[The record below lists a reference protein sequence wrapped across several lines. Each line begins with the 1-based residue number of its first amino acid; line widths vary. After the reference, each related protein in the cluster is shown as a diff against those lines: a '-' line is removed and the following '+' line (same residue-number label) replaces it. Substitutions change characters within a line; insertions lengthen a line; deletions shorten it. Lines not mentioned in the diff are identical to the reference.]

1 MIVLDA
7 SAAVDLLFDFGAGAA
22 QVRERIEDEDA
33 GEAHESL
40 HVPHLFEVEVL
51 HAIRDLAV
59 GARISADRGLRAV
72 EALSDLRLIRYS
84 HAPLVARIWDLRSNF
99 TAYDT
104 AYVALAEALDAPLV
118 TTDGRLARAPGHR
131 ARVELYP

>member
-1 MIVLDA
+1 M
-7 SAAVDLLFDFGAGAA
+7 LFDFGAGAA
-22 QVRERIEDEDA
+22 RVRERIEDEDA

-51 HAIRDLAV
+51 HAISGLAV
-59 GARISADRGLRAV
+59 SARVSADQGIWAV
-72 EALSDLRLIRYS
+72 EALSDLRLTRYS
-84 HAPLVARIWDLRSNF
+84 HAPLVARIWELRRNL
-99 TAYDT
+99 TAYDA
-104 AYVALAEALDAPLV
+104 AYVALAEALDAPLI